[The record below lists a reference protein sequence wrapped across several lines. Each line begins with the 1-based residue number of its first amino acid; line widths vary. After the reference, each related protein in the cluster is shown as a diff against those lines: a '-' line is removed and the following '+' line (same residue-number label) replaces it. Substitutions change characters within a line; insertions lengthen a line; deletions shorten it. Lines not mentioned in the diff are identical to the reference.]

1 MINKIYPRLILY
13 LLIFQVYLIF
23 MSINSPLGVDW
34 LDWHFQRI
42 FNFSEYLIKNGL
54 FSNYGF
60 SIWSKCIDCVLNQE
74 NWSEKI
80 YLSTNFFSNLPYIFF
95 NKFFGEMGLKVYG
108 QYFDKLI
115 IFSTGILIAE
125 LFLNF
130 STDNKINYNNI
141 ANSQLIFIFFVIN
154 PWTYKMLISQW
165 VFIYTIIFFLFG
177 IFMFMKNR
185 YFFGIFFFFLAGC
198 FDYQSSAGLF
208 VFYSAILIYSKIK
221 KNNSYYSILFQNIK
235 KNRRNA
241 INLLISLFLPVV
253 IFFILKIIALEDL
266 NYASSGSSLLR
277 RIGISGD
284 DMHNG
289 GILGA
294 LQFFGGNRITICFSN
309 LSSNL
314 NTMNLDIKIY
324 IFNCSLSILSMFVL
338 SLLSLIGLFIF
349 YKKEKKFFN
358 IVIFPIAFLLISYTF
373 ILQQS
378 SSVHLMGYS
387 YFFSILFAYGISN
400 LITHFLK
407 KFEYSLISLCF
418 ALPIILGFVIL
429 CLRVNMLTGSNG

>member
-1 MINKIYPRLILY
+1 MIRKIYPRLILY
-13 LLIFQVYLIF
+13 LIIFQVYLIF

-42 FNFSEYLIKNGL
+42 FNFSEYLNKNGL

-60 SIWSKCIDCVLNQE
+60 SIWSKCTDCVLNRE

-80 YLSTNFFSNLPYIFF
+80 YLSKNFFSNLPYIFF
-95 NKFFGEMGLKVYG
+95 NKFFGEIGLKLYG

-165 VFIYTIIFFLFG
+165 VFIYSTIFFLFG

-185 YFFGIFFFFLAGC
+185 YYFGIFFFFLAGC

-208 VFYSAILIYSKIK
+208 IFYSAILIYSKIK
-221 KNNSYYSILFQNIK
+221 KNDSYYSILFQNIK
-235 KNRRNA
+235 KNRLNE
-241 INLLISLFLPVV
+241 INLLISLFVPVV

-266 NYASSGSSLLR
+266 NYAASGSSLFR

-284 DMHNG
+284 DIHNG

-294 LQFFGGNRITICFSN
+294 LQFLGGNRITICLSNFS
-309 LSSNL
+309 SDL
-314 NTMNLDIKIY
+314 NTMNLNMKIY
-324 IFNCSLSILSMFVL
+324 IFNCSLSILSMLVL
-338 SLLSLIGLFIF
+338 SLLSLFGLFLF

-358 IVIFPIAFLLISYTF
+358 IIIFPITFLLMSYTF

-400 LITHFLK
+400 LIIHYLK
-407 KFEYSLISLCF
+407 KFKYSLISFCF
-418 ALPIILGFVIL
+418 AFPLILGFVIL
-429 CLRVNMLTGSNG
+429 CLRVNMLTGMNG